1 MTARV
6 GYYILRRMTLTDDL
20 ITRIKAVAEK
30 RGVAPATV
38 AAPILGSWQS
48 FANLEAG
55 KTITL
60 AKYERAIAQLSELEK
75 AA

>member
-1 MTARV
+1 MSHTQE
-6 GYYILRRMTLTDDL
+6 L
-20 ITRIKAVAEK
+20 IERIRALAERQGK
-30 RGVAPATV
+30 APATI

-60 AKYERAIAQLSELEK
+60 AKYERAIAELSALEAASDQAK

>member
-1 MTARV
+1 
-6 GYYILRRMTLTDDL
+6 MTLTDDL
-20 ITRIKAVAEK
+20 IARIRALAAKTGK
-30 RGVAPATV
+30 APATI

-60 AKYERAIAQLSELEK
+60 AKYERAIAEL
-75 AA
+75 AALEREAA